1 LFCTARSGKS
11 TSEQFAAK
19 GAGHFVPAT
28 AWKSR
33 SGRQIAAPGKG
44 ADEMSATNVTAY
56 RSVDDAGRIERNR
69 RQVRIWLGFVLFM
82 LFVLVLVGGATR
94 LTGSGLS
101 ITEWKPIHGV
111 IPPIGAQEWQEEFEL
126 YKRIPQYEQ
135 VNKGMTVDE
144 FKTIFW
150 WEWAHRLIARS
161 IGFVFAVPLAF
172 FWLTG
177 RIERKMRWP
186 LVGLLAL
193 GGFQGFIGWW
203 MVSSGLAERVS
214 VSQYRLATHLTI
226 ACLIF
231 AGTVWLMRALAPH
244 SDDEAPTQGSRRMAG
259 IIAGMAIFQIYL
271 GALVAGL
278 HAGFTYNTWPLMDG
292 AVVPGGLFLQQPW
305 WINLFENPKTVQFV
319 HRIGAYVLFALALV
333 HLVSSLRAA
342 PETTHARRALVL
354 FGLVCLQAT
363 IGILTLIWQVPLGWA
378 LAHQGGALIVLGF
391 AVAHW
396 RGFYGEYDRDDAR
409 A

>member
-1 LFCTARSGKS
+1 
-11 TSEQFAAK
+11 
-19 GAGHFVPAT
+19 
-28 AWKSR
+28 
-33 SGRQIAAPGKG
+33 
-44 ADEMSATNVTAY
+44 MSATTATAY
-56 RSVDDAGRIERNR
+56 RSHNETDMTDRNR
-69 RQVRIWLGFVLFM
+69 RQVRRWLGIVLFT

-94 LTGSGLS
+94 LTESGLS

-111 IPPIGAQEWQEEFEL
+111 VPPITAAEWQEEFDL

-135 VNKGMTVDE
+135 INKDMTVEE

-177 RIERKMRWP
+177 RIEKRLRWP

-203 MVSSGLAERVS
+203 MVSSGLADRVS

-231 AGTVWLMRALAPH
+231 AWTMWLMRALSPH
-244 SDDEAPTQGSRRMAG
+244 SDDAAPTATSQRMAG
-259 IIAGMAIFQIYL
+259 IIACMAIFQIYL

-278 HAGFTYNTWPLMDG
+278 DAGLTYNTWPLMDG
-292 AVVPGGLFLQQPW
+292 AVVPGGLFVQQPW

-319 HRIGAYVLFALALV
+319 HRIGAYVLFALV
-333 HLVSSLRAA
+333 VIHMISSLRAA

-378 LAHQGGALIVLGF
+378 LAHQGGALVVLGF
-391 AVAHW
+391 AMAHW
-396 RGFYGEYDRDDAR
+396 RGFYGEYPRDVADD
-409 A
+409 